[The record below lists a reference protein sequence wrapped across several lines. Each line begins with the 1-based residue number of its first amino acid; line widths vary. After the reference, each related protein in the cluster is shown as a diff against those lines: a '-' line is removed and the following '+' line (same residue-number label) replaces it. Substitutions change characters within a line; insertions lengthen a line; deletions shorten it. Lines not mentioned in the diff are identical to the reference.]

1 MMDSMRTLNT
11 SLPSSSPKARLND
24 PPEQLLQAFR
34 SAALSVTTLYK
45 TAASEQSRARQAG
58 YQEALEDL
66 LSFLDSEHL
75 GFGDGEGWRVRQW
88 ATERVDQG
96 DTTLS
101 TSGPTDSDDEKTEVD
116 RARSSSPVVQPE
128 GNGDEAPT
136 DLQSASDSMTS
147 THTQTEERQTTVT
160 PVPFTFR
167 SSLSLPKHQDLDMS
181 GCNQEPSTSVQPASS
196 ENRPSPPTS
205 GHSTPSVRV
214 EVVPRSSRHRNSSS
228 HNRMCTRSLNF
239 LGTLGTGAG
248 YKRKIPFGEFF
259 DVANSGNAR
268 DGAAK
273 RGRFTREPS
282 T

>member
-1 MMDSMRTLNT
+1 MRTLNT

-24 PPEQLLQAFR
+24 LPEELLQAFR

-45 TAASEQSRARQAG
+45 TAASEQSRARQTG

-88 ATERVDQG
+88 ATERLDQG

-116 RARSSSPVVQPE
+116 RARSSSPAVQPE
-128 GNGDEAPT
+128 GNAEEASTDLPSGPDATPSTQSQNEETQAITAPT
-136 DLQSASDSMTS
+136 
-147 THTQTEERQTTVT
+147 TT
-160 PVPFTFR
+160 FTFR
-167 SSLSLPKHQDLDMS
+167 SSLSLPRHQDLEMIGTSQD
-181 GCNQEPSTSVQPASS
+181 PPTSVQPASS
-196 ENRPSPPTS
+196 DHRPPLPHSS
-205 GHSTPSVRV
+205 HSTPAMRLG
-214 EVVPRSSRHRNSSS
+214 VVPRSSRHRNNGS
-228 HNRMCTRSLNF
+228 NNKMCTRSLSF

-248 YKRKIPFGEFF
+248 YKRKIPFGDFF
-259 DVANSGNAR
+259 DVASGGGAR
-268 DGAAK
+268 DGTAK
-273 RGRFTREPS
+273 RGRFNREPS